1 MSNAGAA
8 RDDKGRFVSVKWTGT
23 GQVQKNLRSLAAR
36 FPHEVA
42 RALYQE
48 TQIEAKECKRRCPVD
63 TGALR
68 SSIHVEGPVVESTGF
83 FSRDSI
89 YTIIVCGGP
98 AAPYAV
104 FVHEDLTKHHP
115 VGQAKFIESTL
126 LESRPY
132 MAMRIAHRID
142 LNKATLGGGE

>member
-1 MSNAGAA
+1 MAEAA
-8 RDDKGRFVSVKWTGT
+8 RDDKGRFVSVKWSGSA
-23 GQVQKNLRSLAAR
+23 QVQKNLKSLAAK

-48 TQIEAKECKRRCPVD
+48 TEIEATECKRRCPVD
-63 TGALR
+63 TNALR

-83 FSRDSI
+83 FSNDSI

-98 AAPYAV
+98 AAPYAIY
-104 FVHEDLTKHHP
+104 VHEDLTKHHP

-132 MAMRIAHRID
+132 MAQRIARRID
-142 LNKATLGGGE
+142 LNRAAGF